1 MRDKNRDNLRHGRTS
16 LGAYILV
23 QGTISIKTDRATA
36 FGNEAMTPV
45 QEEVLLRHIRGEE
58 DNAQFEAALNEDE
71 SFSEN
76 CSDVDFID
84 VPDNYLNDER

>member
-1 MRDKNRDNLRHGRTS
+1 
-16 LGAYILV
+16 
-23 QGTISIKTDRATA
+23 
-36 FGNEAMTPV
+36 MTPV